1 MSGPWP
7 WDPDRSQAECS
18 NGLDCAGR
26 RAWEPGGM
34 RVVAIT
40 LDGDGRCAQC
50 VARERM
56 PAPPEPEPEPV
67 AEAAPLF
74 DPDGSA

>member
-1 MSGPWP
+1 
-7 WDPDRSQAECS
+7 
-18 NGLDCAGR
+18 
-26 RAWEPGGM
+26 M